1 MEKNNIFE
9 NNEKDE
15 KYYEL
20 EKLVNEMLEADANI
34 NVEKELSFA
43 SESDKKENI
52 YMNIDNS
59 RNSEERQ
66 YHYDNYEYTL
76 EDTWD
81 AMTDGMYG
89 DMPEGWD
96 GDLVFLGY

>member
-20 EKLVNEMLEADANI
+20 EKLVNEMLEADANT
-34 NVEKELSFA
+34 NEERERSLGVEP
-43 SESDKKENI
+43 DKKENI
-52 YMNIDNS
+52 YGNIDNS

-66 YHYDNYEYTL
+66 YHYYDYEYTL
-76 EDTWD
+76 EDT
-81 AMTDGMYG
+81 
-89 DMPEGWD
+89 
-96 GDLVFLGY
+96 